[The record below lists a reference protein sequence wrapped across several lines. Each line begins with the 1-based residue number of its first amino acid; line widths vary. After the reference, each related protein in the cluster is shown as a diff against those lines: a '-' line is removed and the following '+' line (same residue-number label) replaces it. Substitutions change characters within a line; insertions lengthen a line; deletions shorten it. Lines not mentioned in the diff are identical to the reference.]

1 MGCRDSLIS
10 SPKDALNSK
19 WVATSKYDSEGAN
32 SKWVFQIAL
41 LVVSSSTEFLHYFL
55 MVRQAYFLKEWYG
68 SHIYIE
74 LKSFFLE
81 IMVPVTSEAL
91 DDTRNTSTELP
102 LRRCP
107 GILHSFG
114 HRVTSNE
121 KYLLGNYN
129 WPITSLTMSHHFL
142 NNFRVII
149 TGPSLP

>member
-1 MGCRDSLIS
+1 MILKVAEIIGHPVVVLMGCRDSF
-10 SPKDALNSK
+10 
-19 WVATSKYDSEGAN
+19 VGA
-32 SKWVFQIAL
+32 QC
-41 LVVSSSTEFLHYFL
+41 SSTEFLHYFYL
-55 MVRQAYFLKEWYG
+55 ARAYFLKEWYG